1 MRLSELH
8 RIKLINLPTPLQELP
23 NLSEKLG
30 GPRIFVK
37 RDDLTGLAF
46 GGNKGRK
53 LEYIMAD
60 AVEAGADC
68 VVTEAGF
75 HSNWCTQTAA
85 AALRLGMKVVLVK
98 DGPRDGYDPKYYD
111 GNHLLHSLMGA
122 EMRVVRPEKRKET
135 IDSVMDR
142 LRAEGHSPYYAL
154 LGGSNAI
161 GAAAYANCVLE
172 ILSQSVEMGVKMDY
186 LIHSSGSGGTQAGLV
201 AGAKALNTG
210 MKIIGV
216 NTGSTPKTAQRE
228 KVSRI
233 LKSTLELL
241 EIEQKVT
248 DEDIIVFDEYGGGGY
263 GFMTEQKA
271 EAVRL
276 PAETEGLFLD
286 PVYTATAMAGLIDL
300 CRKGY
305 FSQEDN
311 VVFLHT
317 GGTAALFPYKAPLRA
332 YLEQKAMPW
341 KVPEWSPK
349 AA

>member
-1 MRLSELH
+1 MRLSELP
-8 RIKLINLPTPLQELP
+8 RIRLINLPTPLQELP
-23 NLSEKLG
+23 NLSKRLG

-37 RDDLTGLAF
+37 RDDMTGLAF

-85 AALRLGMKVVLVK
+85 AARRLGMKVVLVK
-98 DGPRDGYDPKYYD
+98 DGPRDGYDPAEYD

-122 EMRVVRPEKRKET
+122 EMAIVRPEKRKAA
-135 IDSVMDR
+135 IDAVMDR
-142 LRAEGHSPYYAL
+142 LRAEGHNPYYAL

-186 LIHSSGSGGTQAGLV
+186 LIHASGSGGTQAGLI

-216 NTGSTPKTAQRE
+216 GTGSTPKATQRE

-241 EIEQKVT
+241 EVDGKVS
-248 DEDIIVFDEYGGGGY
+248 DDDIIVFDEYGGGGY
-263 GFMTEQKA
+263 GFATEEKA
-271 EAVRL
+271 EAVKL

-305 FSQEDN
+305 FSPEDN

-317 GGTAALFPYKAPLRA
+317 GGTAGLFPYRAPLRA
-332 YLEQKAMPW
+332 HVQGNAMPW
-341 KVPEWSPK
+341 KIPEWSPK